1 MVYALV
7 LGTSFCRFES
17 YFGYRKKAGIAQLAR
32 VPSFQVGSC
41 EFESHYPLF
50 LFDFVAQLVELFT
63 FNEEVMGSSP
73 IGITTYGSRGVR
85 SISFRLGRRARR
97 FESTSYNTKTIVF
110 FLLNYYIYMY
120 QIKIQK
126 SIKI

>member
-17 YFGYRKKAGIAQLAR
+17 YFGYIKAGIAQLAR

-50 LFDFVAQLVELFT
+50 LFDFVSQLVELFT
-63 FNEEVMGSSP
+63 FNEEVDGSNPS
-73 IGITTYGSRGVR
+73 GV
-85 SISFRLGRRARR
+85 
-97 FESTSYNTKTIVF
+97 TKE
-110 FLLNYYIYMY
+110 
-120 QIKIQK
+120 
-126 SIKI
+126 

>member
-63 FNEEVMGSSP
+63 FNEEVMGSNP
-73 IGITTYGSRGVR
+73 PLT
-85 SISFRLGRRARR
+85 A
-97 FESTSYNTKTIVF
+97 
-110 FLLNYYIYMY
+110 
-120 QIKIQK
+120 QK
-126 SIKI
+126 L